1 MLLLDVTDSEAS
13 TDNEEHGEENVN
25 EVSNSESKPDPSR
38 KRVLSDGEEVEELSL
53 AESSSAEDSS
63 EDVPQSK
70 KLKPLDLAV
79 YPDDVLPVEPVKPKV
94 VVKETIKPDDSFST
108 HFEQELDETKLL
120 SLADKKQWT
129 AKRVEVVG
137 LGRGMHRY
145 PPTCDSTE
153 LNDPTATLPSVGLR
167 SRLFNHVGKT
177 LKQHCGVQQTGDA
190 EPALSR
196 AQRSMFDII
205 NQYKDLYNPAVTN
218 EHLEQFRMV
227 YCLHSLNHILKTRLT
242 VTNNSE
248 EKRANELKKKA
259 MDKEY
264 RDQGLTRPKVLI
276 LTPFKEC
283 ARRIVNMFESL
294 LMSKKKSFISNQKRF
309 LSEFSPEED
318 SGIDPKKPDD
328 YVKLFDGNTD
338 DCFRLGVQLSK
349 SGMKLYV
356 DFYKADILLCSPLG
370 LRLILG
376 ADGDLKRD
384 YDFMSSIEVL
394 ILDQADVFLMQ
405 NWEHLLHTMRLL
417 HVQPKESRGTD
428 YSRVRMWTLDGHA
441 KHYRQTIVQSCVH
454 CPEVA
459 AIFTKHCANKSGE
472 VKLEPATSTGS
483 ICHIVSQMPLL
494 FQRFPSS
501 SPGTLPDDRFSYF
514 IKEVLPRYTGKEKA
528 GTLIY
533 VPAYYDYVRLRN
545 YFHKEKLETSL
556 VCEYSSEKAVK
567 RAKKKFFTKETHF
580 MLYTERIHFF
590 RRMHL
595 KKIRQ
600 LVFYSLPTYPQF
612 FSEIC
617 NMYKTSQL
625 TDASCLVLFSNSEAH
640 KLSMCIGHER
650 TKHILTSTKKNLFM
664 FVTGEE

>member
-1 MLLLDVTDSEAS
+1 MEVELRNLLFKMRGKNKQKGFLKMSKRPPKQSRDAEEMESMSLFDNSIPSGSRSSKVARVFDKEDPVVQSDDESEEDSFDNQPDGKEQLLAALGVKAARDTSDDESSSDSEVQESVTSLEDVTDSEAS
-13 TDNEEHGEENVN
+13 AVEEENVN
-25 EVSNSESKPDPSR
+25 GDEDDLSTEEVLNSESKPDPSR

-79 YPDDVLPVEPVKPKV
+79 YPDDVLPVEPVKTKV

-196 AQRSMFDII
+196 PQRSMFDII

-294 LMSKKKSFISNQKRF
+294 LMSKKKIPFNLAQFHFKPEKV

-459 AIFTKHCANKSGE
+459 AIFTKHCAS
-472 VKLEPATSTGS
+472 KLLLSLTYIVVIAT
-483 ICHIVSQMPLL
+483 
-494 FQRFPSS
+494 
-501 SPGTLPDDRFSYF
+501 
-514 IKEVLPRYTGKEKA
+514 A
-528 GTLIY
+528 
-533 VPAYYDYVRLRN
+533 
-545 YFHKEKLETSL
+545 SL
-556 VCEYSSEKAVK
+556 
-567 RAKKKFFTKETHF
+567 
-580 MLYTERIHFF
+580 
-590 RRMHL
+590 
-595 KKIRQ
+595 
-600 LVFYSLPTYPQF
+600 
-612 FSEIC
+612 
-617 NMYKTSQL
+617 
-625 TDASCLVLFSNSEAH
+625 D
-640 KLSMCIGHER
+640 
-650 TKHILTSTKKNLFM
+650 
-664 FVTGEE
+664 